1 MGPVVIFSHEC
12 DIRKSPTIL
21 VADIESD
28 ADTEPGLLGHVRSAR
43 AFHGYYLDGC
53 REPGWVNL
61 RTIRPVLRD
70 PLVERIDRRLH
81 SMTDQGRLALA
92 MKTFSFMTRTLPP
105 NQAPAPPVLPKP

>member
-1 MGPVVIFSHEC
+1 
-12 DIRKSPTIL
+12 
-21 VADIESD
+21 
-28 ADTEPGLLGHVRSAR
+28 
-43 AFHGYYLDGC
+43 
-53 REPGWVNL
+53 
-61 RTIRPVLRD
+61 VLRD